1 MLCTVRYPSSRVHH
15 AALLEH
21 EESIQAALM
30 ETVNALLRGTIEL
43 KRGELIR
50 RALNTAVRNIRRVK
64 FGLHSDEMVRE
75 IPDFPTPPLQQ
86 IDEEY
91 ANELHRQ
98 EQRAARAKKE
108 DPLIEYFGGAAKIPA
123 HLRKPTPETV
133 APASGAE
140 PHVSPTNV
148 GTAAPGL
155 SGRPRSIGRSAAPR
169 PRRALR
175 QQKSPIASRH

>member
-1 MLCTVRYPSSRVHH
+1 
-15 AALLEH
+15 
-21 EESIQAALM
+21 
-30 ETVNALLRGTIEL
+30 
-43 KRGELIR
+43 
-50 RALNTAVRNIRRVK
+50 
-64 FGLHSDEMVRE
+64 MVRE
-75 IPDFPTPPLQQ
+75 IPDYPTPPLGQ

-98 EQRAARAKKE
+98 EQRSARAKKE

-140 PHVSPTNV
+140 PHVSPTMWGQAPPAV
-148 GTAAPGL
+148 QTAQKY
-155 SGRPRSIGRSAAPR
+155 RAAAQRPR